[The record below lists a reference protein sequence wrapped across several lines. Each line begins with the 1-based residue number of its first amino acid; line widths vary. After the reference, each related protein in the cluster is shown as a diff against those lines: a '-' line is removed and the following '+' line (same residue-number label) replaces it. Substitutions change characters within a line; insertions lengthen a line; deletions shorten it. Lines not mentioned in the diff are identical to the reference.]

1 MIRSIKQ
8 LSKWLLIGVL
18 TLWTG
23 GCSHPTGQLRPSVD
37 MPDAFSRSGTQSL
50 SQQWWRAFGD
60 DELDALIDEA
70 LTGNFDL
77 RVAWDRLVQAQAI
90 ARRTDASLLPQAD
103 LAAGA
108 RRSRQE
114 TGATASYSSLY
125 SAGLAAGYEV
135 DLWSRLDSTRK
146 AAWLDVQAQRE
157 AVDTAAI
164 TLSASVANTWYQL
177 AEAKGQMRIA
187 REQIRT
193 NEEVLKIVNIRRRKG
208 VARAADFYRQQQL
221 VASTEAQL
229 IVAEEAAELFQ
240 YQLSVLIGNKPEL
253 AWQEVSGAF
262 PDLPPMPSLGVPA
275 DVLLRRPDVRQSYR
289 QVQAA
294 DQRLAAAIADQY
306 PRISISA
313 NVETSSATSVR
324 DLFDDWLANLAAN
337 AIGPLFDG
345 GRRKAEVQRQ
355 QAVAAERIDSWSQTI
370 LDALQDVEAALTR
383 QEQQSQLL
391 ANLEYR
397 LGLARLTYARNRESY
412 IKGQID
418 YIRVLESIQSLQ
430 ALERN
435 VVTAQLT
442 LVERRID
449 LYRSIAGPC
458 DPPQPAPV
466 QSSALQE
473 APRTNS
479 GSLTQDKQVSP

>member
-1 MIRSIKQ
+1 MLASN
-8 LSKWLLIGVL
+8 
-18 TLWTG
+18 
-23 GCSHPTGQLRPSVD
+23 HPTGELRPSVD

-90 ARRTDASLLPQAD
+90 ARKTDASLLPQAD

-114 TGATASYSSLY
+114 TGAAASYSSLY

-135 DLWSRLDSTRK
+135 DLWSRLDSARK

-193 NEEVLKIVNIRRRKG
+193 NEKVLKIVNIRRRRG

-229 IVAEEAAELFQ
+229 IVAEEAAELLQ

-253 AWQEVSGAF
+253 AWQEVSSVF
-262 PDLPPMPSLGVPA
+262 PDLPPMPRLGVPA

-345 GRRKAEVQRQ
+345 ARRKAEVQRQ
-355 QAVAAERIDSWSQTI
+355 QAVTAERIDSWSQTI

-383 QEQQSQLL
+383 QEQQSRLL
-391 ANLEYR
+391 VNLEYR
-397 LGLARLTYARNRESY
+397 LGLARLYLRAQPGELHQGADRLHSRAR
-412 IKGQID
+412 ITP
-418 YIRVLESIQSLQ
+418 VP
-430 ALERN
+430 AC
-435 VVTAQLT
+435 
-442 LVERRID
+442 
-449 LYRSIAGPC
+449 AGTQC
-458 DPPQPAPV
+458 SDG
-466 QSSALQE
+466 SAYF
-473 APRTNS
+473 
-479 GSLTQDKQVSP
+479 G

>member
-1 MIRSIKQ
+1 MKQ

-18 TLWTG
+18 ALSTG
-23 GCSHPTGQLRPSVD
+23 GCSHPTRELRPSVD
-37 MPDAFSRSGTQSL
+37 MPEAFSRSGTQSL
-50 SQQWWRAFGD
+50 SQQWWQAFGD
-60 DELDALIDEA
+60 DELDALIDKA
-70 LTGNFDL
+70 LTDTFDL
-77 RVAWDRLVQAQAI
+77 RAAWDRLVQAQAI
-90 ARRTDASLLPQAD
+90 ARKTDASLLPQAD

-114 TGATASYSSLY
+114 TADTVSYSSLY

-135 DLWSRLDSTRK
+135 DLWSRLDSVRK
-146 AAWLDVQAQRE
+146 AAWLDAQAQRE

-164 TLSASVANTWYQL
+164 TLSASIANTWYQL

-193 NEEVLKIVNIRRRKG
+193 NEKVLKIVDIRRRKG

-229 IVAEEAAELFQ
+229 IVAEEAAELLQ

-253 AWQEVSGAF
+253 AWEDVSGAF
-262 PDLPPMPSLGVPA
+262 PDLPPMPRLGVPA
-275 DVLLRRPDVRQSYR
+275 DVLLRRPDVRQGYR

-337 AIGPLFDG
+337 AVQPLFDG
-345 GRRKAEVQRQ
+345 ARRKAEVQRQ
-355 QAVAAERIDSWSQTI
+355 QAVAAERIDNWSQTV

-391 ANLEYR
+391 ANIEYQI
-397 LGLARLTYARNRESY
+397 GLARLTYARNGESY
-412 IKGQID
+412 IKGQVD
-418 YIRVLESIQSLQ
+418 YIRVLESLQSMQ
-430 ALERN
+430 SLERN
-435 VVTAQLT
+435 VVTAQRT
-442 LVERRID
+442 LIERRID

-458 DPPQPAPV
+458 DPPQPEPA
-466 QSSALQE
+466 QSGALQE
-473 APRTNS
+473 ATRTNS
-479 GSLTQDKQVSP
+479 GSLIQGK

>member
-1 MIRSIKQ
+1 MLASNRRVAAIRRYAGRVFEKRYAVVVAAVVAS
-8 LSKWLLIGVL
+8 
-18 TLWTG
+18 
-23 GCSHPTGQLRPSVD
+23 
-37 MPDAFSRSGTQSL
+37 F
-50 SQQWWRAFGD
+50 WRH
-60 DELDALIDEA
+60 ALIDEA

-90 ARRTDASLLPQAD
+90 ARKTDASLLPQAD

-114 TGATASYSSLY
+114 TGAAASYSSLY

-164 TLSASVANTWYQL
+164 TLSASIANTWYQL

-193 NEEVLKIVNIRRRKG
+193 NEKVLKIVNIRRRRG

-229 IVAEEAAELFQ
+229 IVAEEAAELLQ

-253 AWQEVSGAF
+253 AWQEVSSVF
-262 PDLPPMPSLGVPA
+262 PDLPPMPRLGVPA

-345 GRRKAEVQRQ
+345 EPSGSTVGVR
-355 QAVAAERIDSWSQTI
+355 
-370 LDALQDVEAALTR
+370 
-383 QEQQSQLL
+383 
-391 ANLEYR
+391 
-397 LGLARLTYARNRESY
+397 
-412 IKGQID
+412 
-418 YIRVLESIQSLQ
+418 
-430 ALERN
+430 
-435 VVTAQLT
+435 
-442 LVERRID
+442 
-449 LYRSIAGPC
+449 
-458 DPPQPAPV
+458 
-466 QSSALQE
+466 QSSMPCRMSKL
-473 APRTNS
+473 R
-479 GSLTQDKQVSP
+479 